1 MRVKDKLQED
11 NTLAMD
17 QRPRMRTCMV
27 WPPIVHAPNT
37 VLLTAKQLAGR
48 EEASYAIASK
58 GFDKSKLQV

>member
-1 MRVKDKLQED
+1 
-11 NTLAMD
+11 
-17 QRPRMRTCMV
+17 
-27 WPPIVHAPNT
+27 VHAPNT